1 MNQFRLLTIAWA
13 VSAEAIRK
21 SSVAQSRG
29 VDRSAFTAFSSADAT
44 ITLSI
49 ELESTHSETASTGTD
64 TGAVIATLTP
74 PRGTPANFASQL
86 TEAAFGRWELDE
98 REHLLHLTIN
108 EPTSDTPLLVATV
121 RLESDCSVS
130 VLYAR
135 TTLLAHLGI
144 PGGRYEVTGATLAE
158 DVASNVHAR

>member
-1 MNQFRLLTIAWA
+1 MNQSRHLTIAWA

-29 VDRSAFTAFSSADAT
+29 VDRSAFTAFSAADAT
-44 ITLSI
+44 ITLAI
-49 ELESTHSETASTGTD
+49 ELESGPSDSATTGTV
-64 TGAVIATLTP
+64 TATLTP
-74 PRGTPANFASQL
+74 PRGTPAVFASNL
-86 TEAAFGRWELDE
+86 TQSAFGRWELDE
-98 REHLLHLTIN
+98 RDHLLHLTIN
-108 EPTSDTPLLVATV
+108 EHTSDTPLLVATV
-121 RLESDCSVS
+121 RLESDSSVS

-144 PGGRYEVTGATLAE
+144 PGGRYEVTGATLSE